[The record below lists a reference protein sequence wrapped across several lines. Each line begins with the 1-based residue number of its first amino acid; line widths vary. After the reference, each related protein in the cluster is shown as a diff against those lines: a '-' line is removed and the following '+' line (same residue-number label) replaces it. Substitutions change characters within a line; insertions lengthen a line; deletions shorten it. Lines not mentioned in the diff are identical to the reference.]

1 MSQASKGGLKE
12 AAANGYEGN
21 SRSGTASVAVL
32 DNRVSL
38 SDNRAA
44 MAQPSREYI
53 YARAALALAQ
63 AARDLGIALDLD
75 RLAPTLRDHGPVE
88 LIPADEHLAVARAIY
103 EHPRETLGIEMAQ
116 ALPLEI
122 TGLWGFLLRSSNTFG
137 DMLRRAERYMRVVN
151 RYTEFVLEDAGGQA
165 SMTCPHQ
172 DPSPYGRREQVV
184 CTLLGHWITWG
195 RQLTRARIAVD
206 EARFQW
212 SGPRDREPFER
223 FFGGPVRFGARE
235 DVLLLRSDVLKLPLV
250 ESTPELGARFEA
262 YAAALVG
269 RMTSQPSLVERVRK
283 EIAEGLL
290 IGSARE
296 GAVAQRLAM
305 TARTMHRRLA
315 EAGTSFRHIRDELLR
330 ERAEGLL
337 RERRVP
343 IAEVSYLLG
352 YGEPS
357 NFHRAFRR
365 WTGVTPAEWRAANP
379 TAKDLTF

>member
-1 MSQASKGGLKE
+1 
-12 AAANGYEGN
+12 
-21 SRSGTASVAVL
+21 
-32 DNRVSL
+32 
-38 SDNRAA
+38 
-44 MAQPSREYI
+44 
-53 YARAALALAQ
+53 
-63 AARDLGIALDLD
+63 
-75 RLAPTLRDHGPVE
+75 
-88 LIPADEHLAVARAIY
+88 
-103 EHPRETLGIEMAQ
+103 
-116 ALPLEI
+116 
-122 TGLWGFLLRSSNTFG
+122 LWGFLLRSSNTFG
-137 DMLRRAERYMRVVN
+137 EMLRRAERYMRVVN
-151 RYTEFVLEDAGGQA
+151 RHTEFVLEDAGGQA

-195 RQLTRARIAVD
+195 RQLTRTRIAVD

-223 FFGGPVRFGARE
+223 FFDGPVRFGARQ
-235 DVLLLRSDVLKLPLV
+235 DVLLLRSDVLKLPLI

-269 RMTSQPSLVERVRK
+269 RMTSQPSVVERVSK

-305 TARTMHRRLA
+305 TVRTMHRRLD
-315 EAGTSFRHIRDELLR
+315 EAGTSFRKIRDGLLR

-379 TAKDLTF
+379 TAKDLAV

>member
-1 MSQASKGGLKE
+1 
-12 AAANGYEGN
+12 
-21 SRSGTASVAVL
+21 
-32 DNRVSL
+32 
-38 SDNRAA
+38 
-44 MAQPSREYI
+44 MAPPSREYL

-63 AARDLGIALDLD
+63 AARTLGIALDLD
-75 RLAPTLRDHGPVE
+75 RLAPTLRQQVE
-88 LIPADEHLAVARAIY
+88 LIPAHEHLALVRAIY
-103 EHPRETLGIEMAQ
+103 EDPRETLGIEMAQ

-122 TGLWGFLLRSSNTFG
+122 TGLWGFLLRSSSTFG
-137 DMLRRAERYMRVVN
+137 DMLRRAERHMRVVN
-151 RYTEFVLEDAGGQA
+151 RYIEFVLEDAGGQA

-184 CTLLGHWITWG
+184 CTLLGHWLTWG

-223 FFGGPVRFGARE
+223 FFDGPVRFGARE
-235 DVLLLRSDVLKLPLV
+235 DALILPPEVLELKLV
-250 ESTPELGARFEA
+250 ESTPELGASFEA

-283 EIAEGLL
+283 EIADGLL
-290 IGSARE
+290 IGSAGE

-305 TARTMHRRLA
+305 TVRTMHRRLD
-315 EAGTSFRHIRDELLR
+315 EAGTSFRKVRDELLR

-379 TAKDLTF
+379 TAKDLAF